1 MKKFKFSHHLWSF
14 ALMRVRFELITFG
27 WFFSKAFFQQFPYEL
42 EPNSRLT
49 TSSFFMRII
58 RNTVRFFGW
67 ISPYLKE
74 FVILCYS
81 FWRHKWL
88 QRYSEIHI
96 ITYGLE
102 FCGIYWYLINIWMIN
117 PVFTRLNRIWI
128 IQNHIK
134 FPSLLIL
141 PNICCY

>member
-1 MKKFKFSHHLWSF
+1 MIIRIN
-14 ALMRVRFELITFG
+14 ACAVRIDHFRLILFEG
-27 WFFSKAFFQQFPYEL
+27 FFSTIPVWTWTEFAI
-42 EPNSRLT
+42 NNIVI
-49 TSSFFMRII
+49 FMRII
-58 RNTVRFFGW
+58 RNKVRFFGW

-134 FPSLLIL
+134 IPSLLVL

>member
-1 MKKFKFSHHLWSF
+1 MCGSNWSLSVDSF
-14 ALMRVRFELITFG
+14 RRF
-27 WFFSKAFFQQFPYEL
+27 FFQQFPYEPWT
-42 EPNSRLT
+42 EFAINNIVI
-49 TSSFFMRII
+49 FMRII

-67 ISPYLKE
+67 ISPYFKE

-81 FWRHKWL
+81 FSRHKWL
-88 QRYSEIHI
+88 WMYSEIYI
-96 ITYGLE
+96 ITCGLE

-134 FPSLLIL
+134 IPSLLVL